1 MEACI
6 IKRKYTLFT
15 LAILS
20 ILCGVLIGFYL
31 FSLDK
36 ISNIYISKTQE
47 TVYNMKKDILK
58 DTVNNIISEIEVRR
72 KTKVNYLE
80 KFMTRTAA
88 VLKLKT
94 ELSEAEFNNFI
105 ITFFKGNPDY
115 DFVQVILWDARE
127 NKAIYDPLNLSKGNW
142 EDTLKEV
149 VPEMATYRLVTH
161 GEKITFLGISK
172 EYSDQLVKAE
182 VSDIIRSTR
191 FGDNSYVWVHK
202 IINYAGGDNF
212 AIRIVHPN
220 LPETEGTYLS
230 TNIKDIN
237 GNLPYQTELQ
247 GINKNGELF
256 FTYYFKELESDRI
269 SEKLTYAKLY
279 KDYDWVIAMG
289 MYLDDIQ
296 EDIDLMNQQSKT
308 LVSRLMLV
316 LLLVFVIILLISY
329 CIITLIEKIRY
340 HNTSKLMES
349 EMNQDILTRAGNR
362 RSGTIDI
369 NKAFKSYQKSDA
381 DPVIMMFDID
391 HFKGIND
398 EHGHATGD
406 LVLVEIVNAISG
418 IVRSSDKIIRWG
430 GDEFIIIFNGLQKK
444 NALAFAQSIL
454 SVISALEISVGE
466 TVIKSTISIGISF
479 FQKTDT
485 ESMDILKRADR
496 ALYLS
501 KEKGRNQANLL

>member
-1 MEACI
+1 M
-6 IKRKYTLFT
+6 
-15 LAILS
+15 
-20 ILCGVLIGFYL
+20 
-31 FSLDK
+31 DK

-47 TVYNMKKDILK
+47 TVYNMKKEILK
-58 DTVNNIISEIEVRR
+58 DTVNNMISEIDVRR
-72 KTKVNYLE
+72 QTKVKYLE

-94 ELSEAEFNNFI
+94 ELSRNEFNNFI
-105 ITFFKGNPDY
+105 ISFFKGNPDY
-115 DFVQVILWDARE
+115 EFVQVILWDMKE
-127 NKAIYDPLNLSKGNW
+127 NKAVYDPLNLSKSNW
-142 EDTLKEV
+142 EDTLKDV

-161 GEKITFLGISK
+161 GEETIFLGISK
-172 EYSDQLVKAE
+172 EYADQLVKAE

-220 LPETEGTYLS
+220 LPDTEGTYLS
-230 TNIKDIN
+230 TNTEDIN
-237 GNLPYQTELQ
+237 GNLPYKTELQ
-247 GINKNGELF
+247 GINKDGELF
-256 FTYYFKELESDRI
+256 FTYYFKELENDKI

-279 KDYDWVIAMG
+279 KDYDWVVAMG
-289 MYLDDIQ
+289 IYLDDIQ
-296 EDIDLMNQQSKT
+296 EDIDLMNQQSKM

-316 LLLVFVIILLISY
+316 LLLVFVIILFISY
-329 CIITLIEKIRY
+329 CVIALIEKIRY

-369 NKAFKSYQKSDA
+369 NKAFRKYLKCDS

-398 EHGHATGD
+398 EYGHATGD

-418 IVRSSDKIIRWG
+418 VIRSSDKIIRWG

-454 SVISALEISVGE
+454 SVISGLEIPTGE
-466 TVIKSTISIGISF
+466 TIIKPTISIGISF

-485 ESMDILKRADR
+485 ECMDILKRADR
-496 ALYLS
+496 ALYMS

>member
-1 MEACI
+1 M
-6 IKRKYTLFT
+6 
-15 LAILS
+15 
-20 ILCGVLIGFYL
+20 
-31 FSLDK
+31 
-36 ISNIYISKTQE
+36 
-47 TVYNMKKDILK
+47 
-58 DTVNNIISEIEVRR
+58 
-72 KTKVNYLE
+72 
-80 KFMTRTAA
+80 
-88 VLKLKT
+88 
-94 ELSEAEFNNFI
+94 
-105 ITFFKGNPDY
+105 
-115 DFVQVILWDARE
+115 
-127 NKAIYDPLNLSKGNW
+127 
-142 EDTLKEV
+142 
-149 VPEMATYRLVTH
+149 
-161 GEKITFLGISK
+161 
-172 EYSDQLVKAE
+172 
-182 VSDIIRSTR
+182 
-191 FGDNSYVWVHK
+191 
-202 IINYAGGDNF
+202 
-212 AIRIVHPN
+212 
-220 LPETEGTYLS
+220 
-230 TNIKDIN
+230 
-237 GNLPYQTELQ
+237 
-247 GINKNGELF
+247 
-256 FTYYFKELESDRI
+256 ESDRI

-289 MYLDDIQ
+289 MYMDDIQ
-296 EDIDLMNQQSKT
+296 EDIDLMNQQSKM

-316 LLLVFVIILLISY
+316 LLMVFVIILLISY

-369 NKAFKSYQKSDA
+369 NKAFKTYQKCEA

-418 IVRSSDKIIRWG
+418 IIRSSDKIIRWG

-466 TVIKSTISIGISF
+466 TVIKPTISIGISF

-485 ESMDILKRADR
+485 ECMDILKRADR